1 MTQVRITD
9 LAQDFS
15 ANHAVA
21 AIYALGDIGRI
32 NRLEITGPAAAGIKL
47 GIRGKQRRFAANAM
61 INTGFMVILIA
72 ACESAFGGCMTRHFV
87 GERLQ
92 LLAPLGVRTN

>member
-1 MTQVRITD
+1 MTQVRIAD

-21 AIYALGDIGRI
+21 AVHTLGDIGRI

-47 GIRGKQRRFAANAM
+47 GIRGKQRRSAANAM
-61 INTGFMVILIA
+61 INTGFVVIPIA
-72 ACESAFGGCMTRHFV
+72 AGESALGGRMTRHFV

-92 LLAPLGVRTN
+92 LLALLGVRTD